1 MNKAGTIAKYFAIS
15 LAIEKVVIAPRVIKS
30 CFPISTISMSLVGS
44 LSRSTILPAS
54 FAACVPEFIDTPT
67 SACAS
72 AGASLVPSLLPGGE
86 LPRGIVFETGE
97 ADLGQHPPEIH
108 AVSGRAMK
116 LLVEGEIL
124 KGGQGRLDA
133 GLMAQ
138 VKQAGVVFIP
148 AMADILPIPAHLASK
163 GLGEAGEQAQQ
174 AGLAHPVGTLNLHQI
189 PGTHREGEMFKQGA
203 IFTHAAQIVRLKQHG
218 DVIVENEAAC
228 ILTQDPE
235 ASFQRCQ

>member
-1 MNKAGTIAKYFAIS
+1 M
-15 LAIEKVVIAPRVIKS
+15 E
-30 CFPISTISMSLVGS
+30 
-44 LSRSTILPAS
+44 
-54 FAACVPEFIDTPT
+54 
-67 SACAS
+67 
-72 AGASLVPSLLPGGE
+72 
-86 LPRGIVFETGE
+86 
-97 ADLGQHPPEIH
+97 
-108 AVSGRAMK
+108 